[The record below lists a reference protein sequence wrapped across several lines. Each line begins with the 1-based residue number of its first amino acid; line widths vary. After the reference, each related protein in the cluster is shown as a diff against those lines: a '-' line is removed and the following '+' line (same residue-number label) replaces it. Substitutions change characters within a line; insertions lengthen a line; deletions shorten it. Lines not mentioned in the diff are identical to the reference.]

1 MTDWLFELLVWLPAI
16 IGSIFV
22 VIGSI
27 GLLRMP
33 DFETRAHAASL
44 VDVLGAALIIVSAI
58 LEYGWSTVSLKLAL
72 IILFLVITSPVAIH
86 AMFNIYHSRES
97 E

>member
-1 MTDWLFELLVWLPAI
+1 MIEILSWIFAAL
-16 IGSIFV
+16 GSIFV

-33 DFETRAHAASL
+33 NFETRAHAASL
-44 VDVLGAALIIVSAI
+44 VDVLGASLIVIAVI
-58 LEYGWSTVSLKLAL
+58 LQYGWSIVSLKLIF

-86 AMFNIYHSRES
+86 ALFNIHQSKTTK
-97 E
+97 